1 MTNSRATA
9 FPAEKIKD
17 EICYQDSYVNDK
29 QGRHWSYQFSV
40 DQKSTQDKGGVL
52 GKERDSHAS
61 EN

>member
-1 MTNSRATA
+1 
-9 FPAEKIKD
+9 
-17 EICYQDSYVNDK
+17 
-29 QGRHWSYQFSV
+29 V